1 MHSIHTSRQELIL
14 RDSNLVMGAIPAEDE
29 IEMEGKETC
38 AEWIYL
44 LNSMDFDVELEKL
57 LRV

>member
-1 MHSIHTSRQELIL
+1 MHSVHVSRQELIL
-14 RDSNLVMGAIPAEDE
+14 RDSNLVMGVIPAEDE

-44 LNSMDFDVELEKL
+44 SLTELL
-57 LRV
+57 LT

>member
-38 AEWIYL
+38 AE
-44 LNSMDFDVELEKL
+44 
-57 LRV
+57 